1 MFNIDDEIKFSEEGL
16 EFWVGKT
23 EGRWADKCRLWRWRV
38 LNFLPYDCVRVIRLD
53 IKNAKSDVWHESFF
67 ELA

>member
-16 EFWVGKT
+16 EIWVGKT
-23 EGRWADKCRLWRWRV
+23 EGSWADKCRLRRWRV
-38 LNFLPYDCVRVIRLD
+38 LNFLPYNCMRVIRLD
-53 IKNAKSDVWHESFF
+53 RKSDKSEVWHEGYF